1 MSSTGARLKALTAI
15 VNAEENKPPN
25 VRDEE
30 FTRMAMDVIREF
42 ASMPKFGP
50 SFTSYTSSANG

>member
-30 FTRMAMDVIREF
+30 FTRMAMEF